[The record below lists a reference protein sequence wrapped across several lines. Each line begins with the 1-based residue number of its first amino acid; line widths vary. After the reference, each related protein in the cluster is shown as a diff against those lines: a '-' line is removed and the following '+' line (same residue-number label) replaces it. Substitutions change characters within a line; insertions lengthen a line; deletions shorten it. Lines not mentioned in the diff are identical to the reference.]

1 MKKDLQTLY
10 EEKIKIYE
18 RILNEIKVI
27 DMELIIEFENEFNK
41 IDELSDKINALKPD
55 ILKEKIMTM
64 QL

>member
-18 RILNEIKVI
+18 QILNEIKVI

-41 IDELSDKINALKPD
+41 IDELNNKINGLKPD

>member
-18 RILNEIKVI
+18 QILNEIKDI

-41 IDELSDKINALKPD
+41 IDVLNDKINALKPE